1 MGIDKNVV
9 MIIVS
14 GLGVVIGVGVLLSST
29 GWGQSAANAYLRNQA
44 GGSMGTATFLTLMR
58 GYIASYRQLGTVIL
72 AGGMVGLLVG
82 ARRIMS

>member
-9 MIIVS
+9 MIIAS
-14 GLGVVIGVGVLLSST
+14 GLVVVIGVGVLLSST

-58 GYIASYRQLGTVIL
+58 GSIASYRQVIL
-72 AGGMVGLLVG
+72 AGGMVGLLMG
-82 ARRIMS
+82 ARNMS